1 MQTYTIELVTHDW
14 PRFDDVLDLS
24 YDILYGPFGVDRT
37 GDWYHPANGSVF
49 AVALDEKAG
58 LAGTARLLPESAD
71 GTRQVRQV
79 AVRPELCRRG
89 IGHAL
94 MHALERRAAL
104 DGASSLWLHAREE
117 AIGFYERMGYKPE
130 GTIYV
135 SELTGIP
142 HRTMRKALEKS

>member
-1 MQTYTIELVTHDW
+1 MLAFTIELVTHDW

-24 YDILYGPFGVDRT
+24 YDILYGPFGVERE

-49 AVALDEKAG
+49 AVALDEKSG
-58 LAGTARLLPESAD
+58 LAGTARLLPDTGD

-79 AVRPELCRRG
+79 VVRPELRRCG

-94 MHALERRAAL
+94 MHALERRAAA
-104 DGASSLWLHAREE
+104 DGATSLTLHAREE

-135 SELTGIP
+135 SELTGIA
-142 HRTMRKALEKS
+142 HRTMRKQLDKV